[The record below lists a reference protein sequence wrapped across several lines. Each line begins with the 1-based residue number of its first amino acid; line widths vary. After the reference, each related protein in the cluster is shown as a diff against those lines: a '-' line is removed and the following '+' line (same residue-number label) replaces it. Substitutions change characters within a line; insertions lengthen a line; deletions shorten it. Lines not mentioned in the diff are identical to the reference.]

1 MTRLQEYP
9 WPANVREL
17 QNVIEQAVTSSV
29 EAKLRLPDDLRLA
42 DSKRDGE
49 PSKSLQVI
57 EKDFFC
63 CRKSTPNLR

>member
-42 DSKRDGE
+42 DSRRDGE

-57 EKDFFC
+57 EKIFFAVENQ
-63 CRKSTPNLR
+63 RQI

>member
-9 WPANVREL
+9 WPGNVREL
-17 QNVIEQAVTSSV
+17 QNVIEQAVTSSA

-49 PSKSLQVI
+49 PL
-57 EKDFFC
+57 
-63 CRKSTPNLR
+63 CRTPAKPGNSNYPS